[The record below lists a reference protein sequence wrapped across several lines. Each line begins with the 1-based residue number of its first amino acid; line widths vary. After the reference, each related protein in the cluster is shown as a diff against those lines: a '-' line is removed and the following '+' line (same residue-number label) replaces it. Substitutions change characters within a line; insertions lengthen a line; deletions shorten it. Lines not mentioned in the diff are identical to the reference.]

1 MRHRK
6 HTFKIGRTTGHR
18 ESLLANAVCSLIEH
32 NRITTTLVKA
42 KEIRRLAD
50 KMVTLGKEGTLH
62 TRRLAIAKLHQV
74 DKVAKLFSEIA
85 PGFAK
90 RNGGYTRLM
99 KIGPRIGDGAEMCI
113 VEFVENDEKA
123 EALKKGEAAAAE
135 ATAPAAE
142 AAAPAEAMAAPV
154 EEQK

>member
-123 EALKKGEAAAAE
+123 EALKKGEAEAAAPAAE
-135 ATAPAAE
+135 GEAPAAE
-142 AAAPAEAMAAPV
+142 AAAPAE
-154 EEQK
+154 EQK

>member
-1 MRHRK
+1 MRHGK

-18 ESLLANAVCSLIEH
+18 ESLLANAVCSLIEN

-50 KMVTLGKEGTLH
+50 RMVTLGKEGTLH
-62 TRRLAIAKLHQV
+62 TRRLAIARLHQV

-90 RNGGYTRLM
+90 RSGGYTRLM

-113 VEFVENDEKA
+113 VEFVESDEAKA
-123 EALKKGEAAAAE
+123 ALEAGKEAQAAE
-135 ATAPAAE
+135 ATAETAPAAE
-142 AAAPAEAMAAPV
+142 APAEN
-154 EEQK
+154 K